1 MKALQPSCE
10 KHGGGAISPRLPRWR
25 RFPYDIGLPGYRRA
39 DLASDSSSDPSEDIR
54 TQSEL
59 PFATFRISRHIGIRG
74 SEQKPP
80 VIQDPLARGDMTVAL
95 IRHLEVD

>member
-39 DLASDSSSDPSEDIR
+39 DLASDSSSDQSEDIR
-54 TQSEL
+54 AQK
-59 PFATFRISRHIGIRG
+59 RIAVHDLQDI
-74 SEQKPP
+74 PP
-80 VIQDPLARGDMTVAL
+80 HWYPGF
-95 IRHLEVD
+95 